1 MFIGVISNIQKEGQ
15 KMTYRNREKQIVR
28 IRRGLN
34 GWQVSQCD
42 KDGRFVQNAESID
55 QIKAKYEY
63 ETKNRKVK
71 KFGTKSTDMPV

>member
-1 MFIGVISNIQKEGQ
+1 MKEGQ

-42 KDGRFVQNAESID
+42 KDGRFVQNAEID
-55 QIKAKYEY
+55 G
-63 ETKNRKVK
+63 NP
-71 KFGTKSTDMPV
+71 G